1 VNKLH
6 ADMTN
11 SGKLKILLIISGVS
25 GLILLFLFRTDVREY
40 LYPSSDET
48 PKDTTSMPL
57 IFESPDTVQSNVILE
72 FSDGKQVPLSQ
83 FPDTADFKDNLNNK
97 VIKYLDLD
105 KNGKQELYLTFYTGG
120 MHCCNESY
128 VFSAVAP
135 NHFREVFAFT
145 GGSELSF
152 KDNMI
157 IANFYEQ
164 TAYFY
169 TCYACMINDTLP
181 RQDFDPHISL
191 VYEKDSIYLA
201 PVDKALNETILE
213 NLHFLKRWT
222 ENPDFMESE
231 DPGVRKS
238 FAEHIITYFFN
249 NQNDINHTR
258 SLFSGYYAGKDSLE
272 VWEGIEKH
280 LDNIFGMDYASDQYA
295 RKIMEMV
302 SEIKNVLGEQDT
314 TK

>member
-1 VNKLH
+1 
-6 ADMTN
+6 MTTP
-11 SGKLKILLIISGVS
+11 SLKKNNAI
-25 GLILLFLFRTDVREY
+25 LILSGTVIIIVVLLVIFRHDLHER
-40 LYPSSDET
+40 LYPSPDAT
-48 PKDTTSMPL
+48 PKDTTSIPF
-57 IFESPDTVQSNVILE
+57 ISESPDAGQSEIILE

-83 FPDTADFKDNLNNK
+83 FPDTADFKDYLNSK

-105 KNGKQELYLTFYTGG
+105 KNGKQELYLSFYTGG

-128 VFSAVAP
+128 VFRTVAP
-135 NHFREVFAFT
+135 NHFQEVFAFT
-145 GGSELSF
+145 GGSELIF

-157 IANFYEQ
+157 MANFYEQ

-191 VYEKDSIYLA
+191 VYVNDSIYLA
-201 PVDKALNETILE
+201 PTDDSLNETILE
-213 NLHFLKRWT
+213 NLKFLNRWT
-222 ENPDFMESE
+222 RNPDFMESE
-231 DPGVRKS
+231 DSGVRKS

-249 NQNDINHTR
+249 NQNDINLTR
-258 SLFSGYYAGKDSLE
+258 SLFSGNYAGKDSLE

-280 LDNIFGMDYASDQYA
+280 LDNIFGMDYASEQYV
-295 RKIMEMV
+295 RKIMETV
-302 SEIKNVLGEQDT
+302 SEIKDVLGEQDT